1 VWLSRGVF
9 TQTSTSMN
17 KLSKSL
23 AVFNWASQKA
33 EKDLVNTITKEKL
46 QDHYEI
52 QEEIGRGMYVRM

>member
-1 VWLSRGVF
+1 
-9 TQTSTSMN
+9 MN